1 MKPFPYLFTSIYC
14 LLVLITPGWASIQI
28 EDADASLEIGLVG
41 VSVPTQSV
49 PIIHLFIAHEDAVT
63 HSDLQFP
70 NIPTRRL
77 PIRRIYTSNEDAAI
91 VTHLVF
97 PGQPVNRS
105 PQFLGLT
112 GQVIQIGNTLSLQL
126 HATDADGDPLTFS
139 TADLPT
145 GARMSGDTFTWT
157 PSEDQMGSHTL
168 NFTVSDGRGGTDSM
182 ILSITV
188 ENQPNQ
194 QRGDVNGDGK
204 IDFGDA
210 IKVLQFYVDL
220 ITLTTA
226 QQQVGDV
233 DRSGTTDFKDATL
246 ILQLYTGIIDQNY
259 LIENFPKLLV
269 ISETPR
275 PLSLRLEGVEWLEE
289 ERYLHLVS
297 EPIEGIIGGE
307 FLLTWGIESDAAVD
321 IILEQLSPSAVC
333 VVNDRNPGQLRLT
346 FIDLESA
353 SDRQPL
359 RLRVG
364 LRNDAAGSS
373 IPLCVDG
380 QLYDRQGIPS
390 WTVHFAQSIDG
401 KLPATFSLGSN
412 YPNPFNPSTVIPFE
426 LPQTGRI
433 TLQIYTLTGQR
444 VRTLV
449 DDSIA
454 VGSHSVEWDGRD
466 ERGNLVGSGV
476 YLYRLSVDDS
486 RFSVS
491 RRMILIK

>member
-210 IKVLQFYVDL
+210 IKVLQFYV
-220 ITLTTA
+220 
-226 QQQVGDV
+226 
-233 DRSGTTDFKDATL
+233 
-246 ILQLYTGIIDQNY
+246 GIISLTPEQQENANVDSNDVVDYRDAQHILRFSIDIIDSFPRDQN
-259 LIENFPKLLV
+259 
-269 ISETPR
+269 
-275 PLSLRLEGVEWLEE
+275 
-289 ERYLHLVS
+289 
-297 EPIEGIIGGE
+297 
-307 FLLTWGIESDAAVD
+307 
-321 IILEQLSPSAVC
+321 
-333 VVNDRNPGQLRLT
+333 
-346 FIDLESA
+346 
-353 SDRQPL
+353 
-359 RLRVG
+359 
-364 LRNDAAGSS
+364 
-373 IPLCVDG
+373 
-380 QLYDRQGIPS
+380 
-390 WTVHFAQSIDG
+390 
-401 KLPATFSLGSN
+401 
-412 YPNPFNPSTVIPFE
+412 
-426 LPQTGRI
+426 
-433 TLQIYTLTGQR
+433 
-444 VRTLV
+444 
-449 DDSIA
+449 
-454 VGSHSVEWDGRD
+454 
-466 ERGNLVGSGV
+466 
-476 YLYRLSVDDS
+476 
-486 RFSVS
+486 
-491 RRMILIK
+491 